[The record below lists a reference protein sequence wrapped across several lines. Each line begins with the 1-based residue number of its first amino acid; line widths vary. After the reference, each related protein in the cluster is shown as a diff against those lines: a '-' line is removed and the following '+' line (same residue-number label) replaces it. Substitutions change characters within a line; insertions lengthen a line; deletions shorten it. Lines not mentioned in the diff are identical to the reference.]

1 MFKVFNSMKK
11 LLLLILL
18 STIPFGIFAQKTL
31 RDSIYIKTDI
41 FEVVY
46 SEVLEQPKF
55 VKYTVK
61 CPNGTASRAG
71 MDFYTCD
78 SIKTSDNKDYEK
90 NMWDKGHMSPAAD
103 FNCDKETL
111 YKTFTYINCSLQQ
124 ENLNRTT
131 WRLLEVHERELSKS
145 HKTVTVEIR
154 CVFTPTSTVLPSGA
168 TIPDAYYK
176 TIKYDKKVE
185 KYFFKNEKPTSTDY
199 TKYLIK

>member
-1 MFKVFNSMKK
+1 MKN
-11 LLLLILL
+11 LLLVLLTLL
-18 STIPFGIFAQKTL
+18 SLPSFSQKKL

-55 VKYTVK
+55 VKYIVK
-61 CPNGTASRAG
+61 CSNGTASRTG

-90 NMWDKGHMSPAAD
+90 NMWDKGHMSAAAD

-111 YKTFTYINCSLQQ
+111 FKTFTYLNCSLQQ

-131 WRLLEVHERELSKS
+131 WRLLEVRERELAKT
-145 HKTVTVEIR
+145 HKVVVVEIR
-154 CVFTPTSTVLPSGA
+154 CIFGPKSILLPTGA
-168 TIPDAYYK
+168 TIPTAYRK
-176 TIKYDKKVE
+176 TITYDKITEV
-185 KYFFKNEKPTSTDY
+185 YYFKNEKPLSTDF
-199 TKYLIK
+199 TKYKVK